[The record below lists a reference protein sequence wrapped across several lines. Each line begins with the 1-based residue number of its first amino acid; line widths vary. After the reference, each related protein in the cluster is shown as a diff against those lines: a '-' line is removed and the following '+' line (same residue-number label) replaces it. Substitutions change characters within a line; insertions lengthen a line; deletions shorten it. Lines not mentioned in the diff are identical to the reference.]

1 MRVLCCFRARRSGT
15 RGRMAGRGGTGAAEY
30 GEEGEEEE
38 EEEAREGGAEGS
50 PGSKLPPIVGTASE
64 LAKRKVKKKKKKK
77 KTKGSGKGD
86 ADKHHSRGRKNQPL
100 SSSFHDILNPHKDHG
115 LRAEPRDKE
124 ENRQTL
130 PYSYSINHPCFA
142 EIEDTLSSQINE
154 SLRWDGILTDPEAE
168 KERIRIYKL
177 NRRKRYRL
185 MALKCFHS
193 DPCVEES
200 VENLP
205 YLSDKDC
212 SPCSKQPSSK
222 GDHAHS
228 YFEASKLLHPELAT
242 SVAE

>member
-1 MRVLCCFRARRSGT
+1 
-15 RGRMAGRGGTGAAEY
+15 MAGRGGTGAAEY
-30 GEEGEEEE
+30 GGGGEEEE
-38 EEEAREGGAEGS
+38 EEEAAREGGAEGS
-50 PGSKLPPIVGTASE
+50 PGSKLPPIVGTSSE

-86 ADKHHSRGRKNQPL
+86 ADKHHSRGRKSQPL

-115 LRAEPRDKE
+115 SRVEPRDKE
-124 ENRQTL
+124 EGRHSL
-130 PYSYSINHPCFA
+130 PYSCGMSQPYFA
-142 EIEDTLSSQINE
+142 EIDESLSNQINE

-185 MALKCFHS
+185 VALKGFHS
-193 DPCVEES
+193 DLCTEES

-212 SPCSKQPSSK
+212 GPSSKQPISK

-228 YFEASKLLHPELAT
+228 YFEATKLLHPELVTSAT
-242 SVAE
+242 E

>member
-1 MRVLCCFRARRSGT
+1 
-15 RGRMAGRGGTGAAEY
+15 MAGRGGTGAAEY
-30 GEEGEEEE
+30 GEEGEDEEG
-38 EEEAREGGAEGS
+38 EEAREGGAEGS
-50 PGSKLPPIVGTASE
+50 PGSKLPPIVSTASE

-86 ADKHHSRGRKNQPL
+86 DKHHSRGRKSQPL

-115 LRAEPRDKE
+115 SRAEPRDKE
-124 ENRQTL
+124 ETRHSL
-130 PYSYSINHPCFA
+130 PYSCGMSHPYFA
-142 EIEDTLSSQINE
+142 EIEESLSNQINE

-185 MALKCFHS
+185 VALKGFHS
-193 DPCVEES
+193 DPCAEES

-212 SPCSKQPSSK
+212 GPSSKQTSSK

-228 YFEASKLLHPELAT
+228 YFEAAKLLHPELTTTA
-242 SVAE
+242 AE

>member
-1 MRVLCCFRARRSGT
+1 
-15 RGRMAGRGGTGAAEY
+15 MAGRGGTGAADY
-30 GEEGEEEE
+30 GEEGEDEE

-86 ADKHHSRGRKNQPL
+86 DKHHSRGRKNQPL

-115 LRAEPRDKE
+115 PRAEPRDKE
-124 ENRQTL
+124 ETRHSL
-130 PYSYSINHPCFA
+130 PYSCGMSHPYFA
-142 EIEDTLSSQINE
+142 EIEESLSNQINE

-185 MALKCFHS
+185 VALKGFHS
-193 DPCVEES
+193 DPCTEES
-200 VENLP
+200 LENLP

-212 SPCSKQPSSK
+212 GPSSKQPSSK

-228 YFEASKLLHPELAT
+228 YFEAAKLLHPELAT
-242 SVAE
+242 TATE

>member
-1 MRVLCCFRARRSGT
+1 
-15 RGRMAGRGGTGAAEY
+15 MAGRGGTGTAEY
-30 GEEGEEEE
+30 GEEGEDEE
-38 EEEAREGGAEGS
+38 EEEAPEGGAEGS
-50 PGSKLPPIVGTASE
+50 PGSKLPPIVGTSSE

-86 ADKHHSRGRKNQPL
+86 DKHHSRGRKNQPL
-100 SSSFHDILNPHKDHG
+100 SSSFHDILNPHKEHG
-115 LRAEPRDKE
+115 SRAEPRDKE

-142 EIEDTLSSQINE
+142 EIEDSLSSQINE

-185 MALKCFHS
+185 VALKGFHS

-212 SPCSKQPSSK
+212 SPSSKQPGSK

-228 YFEASKLLHPELAT
+228 YFEASKLLHPELAAT
-242 SVAE
+242 AAE

>member
-1 MRVLCCFRARRSGT
+1 
-15 RGRMAGRGGTGAAEY
+15 MAGRGGTGAADY
-30 GEEGEEEE
+30 GEEREE

-50 PGSKLPPIVGTASE
+50 PGSKLPPIVGPTSE
-64 LAKRKVKKKKKKK
+64 LVKGKVKKKKKKKK

-86 ADKHHSRGRKNQPL
+86 DKHHSRGRKNQPL

-124 ENRQTL
+124 DIEHSL
-130 PYSYSINHPCFA
+130 PYSYFA
-142 EIEDTLSSQINE
+142 EIEDSLSNQVNE

-185 MALKCFHS
+185 VALKGFHS
-193 DPCVEES
+193 DPCTEES

-212 SPCSKQPSSK
+212 SPSSKQPSSK
-222 GDHAHS
+222 GDHANS
-228 YFEASKLLHPELAT
+228 YFEAPKLLHPELAT
-242 SVAE
+242 TATE

>member
-1 MRVLCCFRARRSGT
+1 
-15 RGRMAGRGGTGAAEY
+15 MAGRSGTGAAEY
-30 GEEGEEEE
+30 GEEGEDED
-38 EEEAREGGAEGS
+38 EEEAREGGPEGS
-50 PGSKLPPIVGTASE
+50 PGSKLPPIVGTTSE

-86 ADKHHSRGRKNQPL
+86 DKHHGRGRKNQPL

-115 LRAEPRDKE
+115 SRAEPRDKE
-124 ENRQTL
+124 EPRHSL
-130 PYSYSINHPCFA
+130 PYSCGVSHPYFA
-142 EIEDTLSSQINE
+142 EIEESLSNQINE

-185 MALKCFHS
+185 VALKGFHS
-193 DPCVEES
+193 DPCTEES
-200 VENLP
+200 LENLP

-212 SPCSKQPSSK
+212 GPSKQPSSK

-228 YFEASKLLHPELAT
+228 YFEAAKLLHPELAT
-242 SVAE
+242 TAAE

>member
-1 MRVLCCFRARRSGT
+1 
-15 RGRMAGRGGTGAAEY
+15 MAGRDGTGAAEY
-30 GEEGEEEE
+30 GEEGEDEE

-50 PGSKLPPIVGTASE
+50 PGSKLPPIVGTTPE

-86 ADKHHSRGRKNQPL
+86 DKHHSRGRKNQPL

-115 LRAEPRDKE
+115 SKAETRDKE
-124 ENRQTL
+124 EARHSL
-130 PYSYSINHPCFA
+130 PYSCGMSHPYFA
-142 EIEDTLSSQINE
+142 EIEENLSSQINE

-185 MALKCFHS
+185 MALKGFHS
-193 DPCVEES
+193 DPCTEES

-212 SPCSKQPSSK
+212 GPSSKQSSSK

-228 YFEASKLLHPELAT
+228 FFEATNLLHPELAT
-242 SVAE
+242 TAAE

>member
-1 MRVLCCFRARRSGT
+1 
-15 RGRMAGRGGTGAAEY
+15 MAGRGGTGAAEY

-86 ADKHHSRGRKNQPL
+86 DKHHSRGRKNQPL

-115 LRAEPRDKE
+115 SRAEPRDKE

-222 GDHAHS
+222 GDHGHS

-242 SVAE
+242 TVAE

>member
-1 MRVLCCFRARRSGT
+1 
-15 RGRMAGRGGTGAAEY
+15 MAGRGGTGAADY
-30 GEEGEEEE
+30 GEEGEDEE

-86 ADKHHSRGRKNQPL
+86 DKHHSRGRKSQPL

-115 LRAEPRDKE
+115 SRAEPRDKE
-124 ENRQTL
+124 ETRYNV
-130 PYSYSINHPCFA
+130 PYSCSMSQTYFA
-142 EIEDTLSSQINE
+142 EIEESLSNQINE

-185 MALKCFHS
+185 VALKGFHS
-193 DPCVEES
+193 DPCPEES
-200 VENLP
+200 LENLP
-205 YLSDKDC
+205 YLSEKDC
-212 SPCSKQPSSK
+212 GPSSKQPSSK

-228 YFEASKLLHPELAT
+228 YFEAANLLHPELAT
-242 SVAE
+242 TATE

>member
-1 MRVLCCFRARRSGT
+1 MASRSGT
-15 RGRMAGRGGTGAAEY
+15 GVVEY

-38 EEEAREGGAEGS
+38 EEEVREGGAEGS
-50 PGSKLPPIVGTASE
+50 PGSKLPPIVGTTAD

-100 SSSFHDILNPHKDHG
+100 SSSFHDILNPHRDHG
-115 LRAEPRDKE
+115 SRAEPRDKE
-124 ENRQTL
+124 ETRQTL
-130 PYSYSINHPCFA
+130 PYSYSMNHPCFA
-142 EIEDTLSSQINE
+142 GIEDSLSSQINE
-154 SLRWDGILTDPEAE
+154 SLRWDGILADPEAE

-185 MALKCFHS
+185 VALKGFHS

-205 YLSDKDC
+205 YLSDKEC
-212 SPCSKQPSSK
+212 SPSSKQPSSK

-228 YFEASKLLHPELAT
+228 YFEASKLPHPELAT
-242 SVAE
+242 TAVE

>member
-1 MRVLCCFRARRSGT
+1 
-15 RGRMAGRGGTGAAEY
+15 MAGRGGTGAADY
-30 GEEGEEEE
+30 GEEGEDEE

-86 ADKHHSRGRKNQPL
+86 DKHHSRGRKNQPL

-115 LRAEPRDKE
+115 PRAEPRDKE
-124 ENRQTL
+124 ETRHNL
-130 PYSYSINHPCFA
+130 PYSCGMSHPYFA
-142 EIEDTLSSQINE
+142 EIEESLSNQINE

-185 MALKCFHS
+185 VALKGFHS
-193 DPCVEES
+193 DPCTEES
-200 VENLP
+200 LENLP

-212 SPCSKQPSSK
+212 SPSSKQPSSK
-222 GDHAHS
+222 GDHVHS
-228 YFEASKLLHPELAT
+228 YFEAAKLLHPELAT
-242 SVAE
+242 TATE

>member
-1 MRVLCCFRARRSGT
+1 
-15 RGRMAGRGGTGAAEY
+15 MAGRGGTGAADY
-30 GEEGEEEE
+30 GEEGEDEE

-77 KTKGSGKGD
+77 KTK
-86 ADKHHSRGRKNQPL
+86 ADKHHSRGRKSQPL

-115 LRAEPRDKE
+115 SRAEPRDKE
-124 ENRQTL
+124 ETRYNV
-130 PYSYSINHPCFA
+130 PYSCSMSQTYFA
-142 EIEDTLSSQINE
+142 EIEESLSNQINE

-185 MALKCFHS
+185 VALKGFHS
-193 DPCVEES
+193 DPCPEES
-200 VENLP
+200 LENLP
-205 YLSDKDC
+205 YLSEKDC
-212 SPCSKQPSSK
+212 GPSSKQPSSK

-228 YFEASKLLHPELAT
+228 YFEAANLLHPELAT
-242 SVAE
+242 TATE

>member
-1 MRVLCCFRARRSGT
+1 
-15 RGRMAGRGGTGAAEY
+15 MAGRGGTGAAEY
-30 GEEGEEEE
+30 GEEGEDEE

-50 PGSKLPPIVGTASE
+50 PSSKLPPIVGTTSD

-86 ADKHHSRGRKNQPL
+86 DKHHSRGRKSQPL

-115 LRAEPRDKE
+115 SRADPRDKE
-124 ENRQTL
+124 ESRHGL
-130 PYSYSINHPCFA
+130 PYSCSMSHPYFT
-142 EIEDTLSSQINE
+142 EIEESLSNQINE
-154 SLRWDGILTDPEAE
+154 SLRWDGVLTDPEAE
-168 KERIRIYKL
+168 KERIRIYKM

-185 MALKCFHS
+185 MALKGFHS
-193 DPCVEES
+193 DPSTEES

-212 SPCSKQPSSK
+212 GPSGKQPSSK

-228 YFEASKLLHPELAT
+228 YFEATKLLHPELAT
-242 SVAE
+242 TAAE

>member
-1 MRVLCCFRARRSGT
+1 
-15 RGRMAGRGGTGAAEY
+15 MAGRGGTGAAEFV
-30 GEEGEEEE
+30 EEGEDDE

-50 PGSKLPPIVGTASE
+50 PSSKLPPIVGTTSD

-86 ADKHHSRGRKNQPL
+86 DKHHSRGRKSQPL

-115 LRAEPRDKE
+115 SRAEPRDKE
-124 ENRQTL
+124 ESRHGL
-130 PYSYSINHPCFA
+130 PYSCSMSHPYFT
-142 EIEDTLSSQINE
+142 EIEESLSNQINE
-154 SLRWDGILTDPEAE
+154 SLRWDGVLTDPEAE
-168 KERIRIYKL
+168 KERIRIYKM

-185 MALKCFHS
+185 VALKGFHS
-193 DPCVEES
+193 DPSTEES

-212 SPCSKQPSSK
+212 GPSSKQPSSK

-228 YFEASKLLHPELAT
+228 YFEATKLLHPELAT
-242 SVAE
+242 TAAE